1 MNKTRK
7 KQYLNRLNYLKGHLE
22 GVRKMVEEGKYC
34 IDIIQ
39 QNQAVISAIEKLN
52 HMILEDH
59 LNTCVT
65 RAIRGKS
72 KKEREQKIKEI
83 LTVFRTKL

>member
-1 MNKTRK
+1 MRQARK

-22 GVRKMVEEGKYC
+22 GVRKMIEKDKYC
-34 IDIIQ
+34 VDVIQ
-39 QNQAVISAIEKLN
+39 QNQAVISAIERLN

-65 RAIRGKS
+65 RAIKGKGE
-72 KKEREQKIKEI
+72 KERRQKIKEI
-83 LTVFRTKL
+83 LAVFRTKV